1 MLTMF
6 SAVKSARRTTI
17 TRIDDET
24 LGLDDIDLVVKRGRA
39 LYRGVVA
46 AADTIRNSLV
56 FFIPRS
62 CLTQRCYVKTSNLSF
77 VA

>member
-1 MLTMF
+1 M
-6 SAVKSARRTTI
+6 
-17 TRIDDET
+17 
-24 LGLDDIDLVVKRGRA
+24 GLAGTDLVVERGRT

-62 CLTQRCYVKTSNLSF
+62 CLTQRCYVKTSNPSF